1 MQKKKYNKKLLSIYT
16 KKHTALIL
24 GLSSNPVVAV
34 TPVLSLD
41 CIPIVNRDLLTFL
54 HQEIE
59 TIKFFNF
66 LKHLNFN
73 LFFVFVV
80 LKLYENEFSKESFAI
95 SFQ

>member
-1 MQKKKYNKKLLSIYT
+1 MQKKKYNKKLLFIYT

-34 TPVLSLD
+34 TPVPSLD
-41 CIPIVNRDLLTFL
+41 CVSIVNRDLLTFL

-66 LKHLNFN
+66 LDYLNFN
-73 LFFVFVV
+73 LFFVFIV
-80 LKLYENEFSKESFAI
+80 LKLYQNEFSKKSFAI